1 MNPHPPRPQGAAP
14 FALFELFEEAYC
26 QNTYPKGVSMVTAKL
41 DGMQLNIQRK
51 PGEAG
56 VTLYTKADNLCTTD
70 SKGILKIARTVYD
83 QQFSHLDPRKVKH
96 PVYGAAVALHCELFI
111 HRKDRVAA
119 ESAKAYA
126 GELQDLASLMYKAGK
141 GGHSFGLRI
150 FRCSFSVDDSKRK
163 KQSEITWAERLALCV
178 AAFGPDSVVPVFL
191 DVSQHLNAKSFR
203 GFFEVM
209 EEAYRFI
216 EGFVYEMNGKVYKV
230 KSVRPVCLLLLAVGF
245 TFVQG
250 KLIPSHFV
258 WGVRD
263 EQCTKTSVVLLVED
277 MEYLFDDNR
286 SKTGKIQLS
295 VKYVVNK
302 NGRYS
307 YEGDRPTYFGDV
319 LNAHFRMM
327 PEERFVYEK
336 FIKDRLVEFPD
347 GRRLVVASN
356 RSMRLNGFSKL
367 MVLPDPELGALG
379 CEQFWMTGASDAVG
393 GVHLQAARLVAT
405 KDYGHEVFQALLER
419 GPTSAESLVKI
430 STTMSRDLREH
441 ALEVYGPKAPDLIHG
456 KLFEDMQDSSCGYDT
471 TDRSQDYSQTESQD
485 YSQKVSDEEDQP
497 PKKCARVGP

>member
-1 MNPHPPRPQGAAP
+1 
-14 FALFELFEEAYC
+14 
-26 QNTYPKGVSMVTAKL
+26 MVTAKL

-191 DVSQHLNAKSFR
+191 DVSQHLEAKSFR

-307 YEGDRPTYFGDV
+307 YEGDRPT
-319 LNAHFRMM
+319 
-327 PEERFVYEK
+327 
-336 FIKDRLVEFPD
+336 
-347 GRRLVVASN
+347 
-356 RSMRLNGFSKL
+356 
-367 MVLPDPELGALG
+367 
-379 CEQFWMTGASDAVG
+379 
-393 GVHLQAARLVAT
+393 
-405 KDYGHEVFQALLER
+405 
-419 GPTSAESLVKI
+419 
-430 STTMSRDLREH
+430 
-441 ALEVYGPKAPDLIHG
+441 
-456 KLFEDMQDSSCGYDT
+456 
-471 TDRSQDYSQTESQD
+471 
-485 YSQKVSDEEDQP
+485 
-497 PKKCARVGP
+497 